1 MSNEDKV
8 KFTESQLKEFSQKLI
23 KLEKDLT
30 TPGSSTSETNRI
42 DRLLKFFEEDEIL
55 KWFLKKLTYITS
67 DLF

>member
-55 KWFLKKLTYITS
+55 K
-67 DLF
+67 

>member
-55 KWFLKKLTYITS
+55 KWF
-67 DLF
+67 